1 MATTMPA
8 TVRSTAVRERRPTR
22 LLVAAILA
30 GLLGLGCGAE
40 DEDVFA
46 QLSGTVYVL
55 DRDDQVLAVDPRTG
69 TADLLQGAPTY
80 TLSLGGPA
88 HGRYLILSTRDL
100 YRFDLDSRTLTPIIR
115 DGFASFEPAVTPS
128 GRLVAFVRPLPSGS
142 GIFARDSS
150 GQNEVV
156 LRAPEHG
163 AAALGLSWLGEHTLY
178 FVRRDSV
185 PRLWKVRA
193 DGSQLGRTRDTGA
206 VAYGVAGAPAGDRLA
221 VLYLTSGR
229 DTVDVWEL
237 TPEGDRV
244 REIARIAGGDGTS
257 LTWSPDGQFLLTCSR
272 TEPLLFI
279 HVASGARKVINVP
292 NVLFCPATWIGS

>member
-1 MATTMPA
+1 MATTIPA
-8 TVRSTAVRERRPTR
+8 TVRGTAVRERRPTH
-22 LLVAAILA
+22 LHVAAILA

-55 DRDDQVLAVDPRTG
+55 DRNDQILAVNPRTG
-69 TADLLQGAPTY
+69 ASELVQGTPAY
-80 TLSLGGPA
+80 TLNLGGPA
-88 HGRYLILSTRDL
+88 HGRYLILSTGDL
-100 YRFDLDSRTLTPIIR
+100 YRFDLASRILTPIIR
-115 DGFASFEPAVTPS
+115 DGIANFRPAVTPS
-128 GRLVAFVRPLPSGS
+128 GRLVAITRSLPTGS
-142 GIFARDSS
+142 GIVARDSN

-156 LRAPEHG
+156 LREPGPG
-163 AAALGLSWLGEHTLY
+163 ANWGLSWLGEHTLY
-178 FVRRDSV
+178 FVQRDSV

-193 DGSQLGRTRDTGA
+193 DGSQLGRTRDTGT
-206 VAYGVAGAPAGDRLA
+206 VAYGVAGSPAGDRLA
-221 VLYLTSGR
+221 VLHLTSGR

-272 TEPLLFI
+272 TATLLFI
-279 HVASGARKVINVP
+279 HAESGARKVINVP
-292 NVLFCPATWIGS
+292 NVQFCPATWIGS